1 MSLSDLQMCDVYIP
15 YSLYGNSWKL
25 GVPIYIVLSSRLL
38 AVWLLYKFDFV
49 TSLWCVC
56 GWLGN
61 WFKLTHLTYY
71 EWGLVMLR
79 NSQCYHFELSSYC
92 SWAWQVNPKMTGSLS
107 GLFVGNFSTYFF
119 IGVVG
124 VLGDSSSHFF
134 HSAFSL
140 SGEVDSGN
148 AVKLDLCLVGVL
160 GE

>member
-92 SWAWQVNPKMTGSLS
+92 SWAWQVNPKMTGWGLPDECLSVDCLRGTSPHTSSLEW
-107 GLFVGNFSTYFF
+107 LAFWEIPQAT
-119 IGVVG
+119 
-124 VLGDSSSHFF
+124 SSILPF
-134 HSAFSL
+134 
-140 SGEVDSGN
+140 
-148 AVKLDLCLVGVL
+148 LCLAKWIRVML
-160 GE
+160 SN